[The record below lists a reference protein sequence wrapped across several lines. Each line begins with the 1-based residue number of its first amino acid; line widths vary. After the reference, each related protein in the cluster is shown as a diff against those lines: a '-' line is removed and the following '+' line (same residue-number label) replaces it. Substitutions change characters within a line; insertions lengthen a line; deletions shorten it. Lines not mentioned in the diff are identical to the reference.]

1 MGTPVVS
8 EEVRA
13 YFAGLLKQV
22 ETTYAVARAARTRGF
37 DPELDVEIPLTDDL
51 ASRVE
56 RLLEN
61 YEVEGVARR
70 IRELSKTHDREE
82 LAILVAKEMAVRPAT
97 SKEKAVE
104 RAVRVGLA
112 ILTEGILVAPL
123 EGLAGVKIK
132 RNRDGSSYVDLS
144 YAGPIRS
151 AGGTGQA
158 LSVLIADIVRRE
170 LGLGRYIPTREEV
183 ERFKEEIPLYR
194 QAQHL
199 QYTPSDE
206 EISLIVSNCPV
217 AIDGE
222 GTEDAEISGYRDLPR
237 IETNRIR
244 GGACLVIADGMC
256 LKAPK
261 IQKHVKKLRIDGW
274 EFIDEYLAQKESR
287 PEDMKDEMGVEPS
300 EVFIQNIVAGR
311 PVLCHPSR
319 PGGLRLRYGRTRATG
334 LAALALHPATMHIL
348 DDFIAVGT
356 QIKTER
362 PGKAGAVT
370 PCDRIEGPL
379 VVLDSGDFI
388 AVTTESEARELRP
401 KVKRIA
407 DLGEILVPYGEF
419 LENNH
424 PLVPGAFSIEWF
436 REELRTA
443 AGELPADWESPP
455 WGRALELSREH
466 RVPLHP
472 AYNLFWHDAD
482 VPSLVAL
489 RDVISRVGRMDG
501 AALVL
506 PFDAPTQEALVVLGA
521 THRLRGAELVVERHA
536 RPLLAGLGIESAAEG
551 MRPRPIIEARDGL
564 DFASK
569 NTGVPIKAR
578 SPTRIGA
585 RMGRPEK
592 AAPRE
597 MSPPPHALFPLGPAG
612 GMQRLVNEAVAKD
625 VIEVEIGLRVC
636 PSCRQRW
643 FLPRCPKCGAH
654 TEGRMRPV
662 RQRIPLRE
670 VLDDAMARVGMT
682 SLPPGVKAVQGMIS
696 RSKTPEP
703 LEKGLLRAKHGLHV
717 FKDGTTRFDMTNLVL
732 THFRPD
738 EVRLPVARARAL
750 GYERDMH
757 GAPLTDGGQLLELRP
772 QDVVIPEAA
781 GDFLLKVAR
790 FVDELLVRV
799 YGLPPFYNVQSRD
812 GLIGHLVLTLAPHT
826 SGGVMGRLIGFTK
839 ARAWFNHP
847 YMVAARRRNADGDED
862 SVLLLLDCLLNFSR
876 EFLPEKRGG
885 LMDAPLVLMTRI
897 DPNEIDKEAHNL
909 DLMAR
914 YPLEFYRATE
924 RFAHP
929 REVEPLMDLASKRI
943 GSVLQ
948 YEGFGFT
955 HRVESIEAGP
965 LMSAYVRGSMEE
977 KMEAQLALALKIRA
991 VDANDVVAR
1000 IVVHHFLPDLIGN
1013 LKRFSLQSFRCTK
1026 CSAKYRRMPL
1036 RGKCTANAGAHE
1048 CGGDLTLTVHEGS
1061 VKKYLEVTKRITRE
1075 YSVSPYLQQRIALI
1089 EDAISSL
1096 FTSDKVHDLKLDDFL

>member
-1 MGTPVVS
+1 MAYPVCS
-8 EEVRA
+8 DEIRRYFSTLEVGADECYRIA
-13 YFAGLLKQV
+13 T
-22 ETTYAVARAARTRGF
+22 EARRKGF
-37 DPELDVEIPLTDDL
+37 DPSLEVEVAKTQDI

-56 RLLEN
+56 ELLQDWH
-61 YEVEGVARR
+61 VEGVARR
-70 IRELSKTHDREE
+70 IRELSATHDREE
-82 LAILVAKEMAVRPAT
+82 TAILVSKEIARRPAKT
-97 SKEKAVE
+97 KEEAID

-123 EGLAGVKIK
+123 EGLAEVRVK
-132 RNRDGSSYVDLS
+132 RNPDGSTYADLS

-158 LSVLIADIVRRE
+158 LSVLIADVVRRD
-170 LGLGRYIPTREEV
+170 LGVGRYQPSRQEV

-194 QAQHL
+194 QVQHL
-199 QYTPSDE
+199 QYQPTDA
-206 EISLIVSNCPV
+206 EIALIAGNCPV
-217 AIDGE
+217 AINGE
-222 GTEDAEISGYRDLPR
+222 GTEDVEISGHRDLPR
-237 IETNRIR
+237 LETNRLR
-244 GGACLVIADGMC
+244 GGACLVIADGLC

-261 IQKHVKKLRIDGW
+261 IQKHVRRLKIDGW
-274 EFIDEYLAQKESR
+274 EFIDTYLEEKGGTVGSADS
-287 PEDMKDEMGVEPS
+287 GAILEPS
-300 EVFIQNIVAGR
+300 ETFIENILAGR

-319 PGGLRLRYGRTRATG
+319 AGGLRLRYGKSRANG
-334 LAALALHPATMHIL
+334 LASLGLHPATMVIL
-348 DDFIAVGT
+348 DEFIAVGT

-370 PCDRIEGPL
+370 PCDSIEGPL
-379 VVLDSGDFI
+379 VVLESGDFI

-732 THFRPD
+732 THFRPE
-738 EVRLPVARARAL
+738 EVRLPVERARAL
-750 GYERDMH
+750 GYERDVH
-757 GAPLTDGGQLLELRP
+757 GAALVDPKQLLELRP
-772 QDVVIPEAA
+772 QDVVIPEEG
-781 GDFLLKVAR
+781 GDFLLKVSK

-862 SVLLLLDCLLNFSR
+862 SVLLLLDCLVNFSR

-885 LMDAPLVLMTRI
+885 LMDAPLVLTTRI
-897 DPNEIDKEAHNL
+897 DPNEIDKEAHNV

-929 REVEPLMDLASKRI
+929 REVEPLMDLASRRI

-955 HRVESIEAGP
+955 HSVESIEAGP

-1026 CSAKYRRMPL
+1026 CSAKYRRLPL
-1036 RGKCTANAGAHE
+1036 RGKCTASAGAHE

-1061 VKKYLEVTKRITRE
+1061 VKKYLEVTKRITQE
-1075 YSVSPYLQQRIALI
+1075 YQVSPYLQQRIALI

-1096 FTSDKVHDLKLDDFL
+1096 FTSDAAHDLKLDDFL

>member
-1 MGTPVVS
+1 MVYPVCS
-8 EEVRA
+8 DEIRRYLSALE
-13 YFAGLLKQV
+13 AGAD
-22 ETTYAVARAARTRGF
+22 ECYRIASDARRKGF
-37 DPELDVEIPLTDDL
+37 DPSLEVEIPKTQDL

-56 RLLEN
+56 ELLQDWQ
-61 YEVEGVARR
+61 VDGVARR
-70 IRELSKTHDREE
+70 IRELSASHDREE
-82 LAILVAKEMAVRPAT
+82 TAILVSKEVARRPAKT
-97 SKEKAVE
+97 KEEAID

-123 EGLAGVKIK
+123 EGLAEVRIK
-132 RNRDGSSYVDLS
+132 RNPDGSTYADLS

-158 LSVLIADIVRRE
+158 LSVLIADVVRRE
-170 LGLGRYIPTREEV
+170 LGVGRYQPSRQEV

-194 QAQHL
+194 QVQHL
-199 QYTPSDE
+199 QYAPSDV
-206 EISLIVSNCPV
+206 EIALIVGNCPV
-217 AIDGE
+217 AINGE
-222 GTEDAEISGYRDLPR
+222 GTEDVEISGHRDLPR
-237 IETNRIR
+237 LETNRLR
-244 GGACLVIADGMC
+244 GGACLVVADGLC

-261 IQKHVKKLRIDGW
+261 IQKHVRRLNIDGW
-274 EFIDEYLAQKESR
+274 EFINTYLEEKGGTVGTA
-287 PEDMKDEMGVEPS
+287 DNVAILEPS
-300 EVFIQNIVAGR
+300 ETFIENILAGR

-319 PGGLRLRYGRTRATG
+319 AGGLRLRYGKSRANG
-334 LAALALHPATMHIL
+334 LASVSLHPATMVIL
-348 DDFIAVGT
+348 DEFIAVGT

-370 PCDRIEGPL
+370 PCDSIEGPL
-379 VVLDSGDFI
+379 VVLENGDFVAI
-388 AVTTESEARELRP
+388 STELEARELRP

-407 DLGEILVPYGEF
+407 DLGEVLVPYGEF

-424 PLVPGAFSIEWF
+424 PLVPGAFSIEWY
-436 REELRTA
+436 REELRAA
-443 AGELPADWESPP
+443 AGELPADWESPSLE
-455 WGRALELSREH
+455 RAVELSREY

-472 AYNLFWHDAD
+472 SHNLFWHDQE
-482 VPSLVAL
+482 VPSLVAF
-489 RDVISRVGRMDG
+489 RDTIARTGRMEG
-501 AALVL
+501 GALVV
-506 PFDAPTQEALVVLGA
+506 PFDPTIQETLVVLGA
-521 THRLRGAELVVERHA
+521 THRLRGSELVVERHGRA
-536 RPLLAGLGIESAAEG
+536 LLAGLGIDATPDG
-551 MRPRPIIEARDGL
+551 LRPRPVVEARDGL
-564 DFASK
+564 EFASR
-569 NTGVPIKAR
+569 NIGVVIKAR
-578 SPTRIGA
+578 GPTRIGA

-597 MSPPPHALFPLGPAG
+597 MSPPPHALFPLGSAG
-612 GMQRLVNEAVAKD
+612 GMQRLVNEAVTKD
-625 VIEVEIGLRVC
+625 AVEVEIGLRVC
-636 PSCRQRW
+636 PACRQRW

-662 RQRIPLRE
+662 RQKIPLRE
-670 VLDDAMARVGMT
+670 VLDDAMARVGMD

-703 LEKGLLRAKHGLHV
+703 LEKGLLRARHGLHV

-772 QDVVIPEAA
+772 QDVVIPEEA

-790 FVDELLVRV
+790 FVDELLARM
-799 YGLPPFYNVQSRD
+799 YGLPPYYKVESRE
-812 GLIGHLVLTLAPHT
+812 GLLGHLVVTLAPHT
-826 SGGVMGRLIGFTK
+826 SGGVLGRLIGFTK

-1075 YSVSPYLQQRIALI
+1075 YAVSPYLQQRIALI

>member
-1 MGTPVVS
+1 M
-8 EEVRA
+8 
-13 YFAGLLKQV
+13 
-22 ETTYAVARAARTRGF
+22 
-37 DPELDVEIPLTDDL
+37 
-51 ASRVE
+51 
-56 RLLEN
+56 
-61 YEVEGVARR
+61 
-70 IRELSKTHDREE
+70 
-82 LAILVAKEMAVRPAT
+82 
-97 SKEKAVE
+97 
-104 RAVRVGLA
+104 
-112 ILTEGILVAPL
+112 
-123 EGLAGVKIK
+123 
-132 RNRDGSSYVDLS
+132 
-144 YAGPIRS
+144 
-151 AGGTGQA
+151 
-158 LSVLIADIVRRE
+158 
-170 LGLGRYIPTREEV
+170 
-183 ERFKEEIPLYR
+183 
-194 QAQHL
+194 
-199 QYTPSDE
+199 
-206 EISLIVSNCPV
+206 
-217 AIDGE
+217 
-222 GTEDAEISGYRDLPR
+222 
-237 IETNRIR
+237 
-244 GGACLVIADGMC
+244 
-256 LKAPK
+256 
-261 IQKHVKKLRIDGW
+261 
-274 EFIDEYLAQKESR
+274 
-287 PEDMKDEMGVEPS
+287 
-300 EVFIQNIVAGR
+300 
-311 PVLCHPSR
+311 
-319 PGGLRLRYGRTRATG
+319 
-334 LAALALHPATMHIL
+334 
-348 DDFIAVGT
+348 
-356 QIKTER
+356 
-362 PGKAGAVT
+362 
-370 PCDRIEGPL
+370 
-379 VVLDSGDFI
+379 
-388 AVTTESEARELRP
+388 
-401 KVKRIA
+401 
-407 DLGEILVPYGEF
+407 
-419 LENNH
+419 
-424 PLVPGAFSIEWF
+424 
-436 REELRTA
+436 
-443 AGELPADWESPP
+443 
-455 WGRALELSREH
+455 
-466 RVPLHP
+466 
-472 AYNLFWHDAD
+472 
-482 VPSLVAL
+482 
-489 RDVISRVGRMDG
+489 
-501 AALVL
+501 
-506 PFDAPTQEALVVLGA
+506 
-521 THRLRGAELVVERHA
+521 
-536 RPLLAGLGIESAAEG
+536 
-551 MRPRPIIEARDGL
+551 
-564 DFASK
+564 
-569 NTGVPIKAR
+569 IKAR
-578 SPTRIGA
+578 GPTRIGA

-597 MSPPPHALFPLGPAG
+597 MSPPPHALFPLGSAG
-612 GMQRLVNEAVAKD
+612 GMQRLVNEAVTKD
-625 VIEVEIGLRVC
+625 AVEVEIGLRVC
-636 PSCRQRW
+636 PACRQRW

-662 RQRIPLRE
+662 RQKIPLRE
-670 VLDDAMARVGMT
+670 VLDDAMARVGMD

-703 LEKGLLRAKHGLHV
+703 LEKGLLRARHGLHV

-772 QDVVIPEAA
+772 QDVVIPEEA

-790 FVDELLVRV
+790 FVDELLARM
-799 YGLPPFYNVQSRD
+799 YGLPPYYKVESRE
-812 GLIGHLVLTLAPHT
+812 GLLGHLVVTLAPHT
-826 SGGVMGRLIGFTK
+826 SGGVLGRLIGFTK

-1075 YSVSPYLQQRIALI
+1075 YAVSPYLQQRIALI

>member
-1 MGTPVVS
+1 MAYPVCS
-8 EEVRA
+8 DEIRRYFSTLEVGADECYRIA
-13 YFAGLLKQV
+13 T
-22 ETTYAVARAARTRGF
+22 EARRKGF
-37 DPELDVEIPLTDDL
+37 DPSLEVEVAKTQDI

-56 RLLEN
+56 ELLQDWH
-61 YEVEGVARR
+61 VEGVARR
-70 IRELSKTHDREE
+70 IRELSATHDREE
-82 LAILVAKEMAVRPAT
+82 TAILVSKEIARRPAKT
-97 SKEKAVE
+97 KEEAID

-123 EGLAGVKIK
+123 EGLAEVRVK
-132 RNRDGSSYVDLS
+132 RNPDGSTYADLA

-158 LSVLIADIVRRE
+158 LSVLIADVVRRD
-170 LGLGRYIPTREEV
+170 LGVGRYQPSRQEV

-194 QAQHL
+194 QVQHL
-199 QYTPSDE
+199 QYQPTDA
-206 EISLIVSNCPV
+206 EIALIAGNCPV
-217 AIDGE
+217 AINGE
-222 GTEDAEISGYRDLPR
+222 GTEDVEISGHRDLPR
-237 IETNRIR
+237 LETNRLR
-244 GGACLVIADGMC
+244 GGACLVIADGLC

-261 IQKHVKKLRIDGW
+261 IQKHVRRLKIDGW
-274 EFIDEYLAQKESR
+274 EFIDTYLEEKGGTVGSADS
-287 PEDMKDEMGVEPS
+287 GAILEPS
-300 EVFIQNIVAGR
+300 ETFIENILAGR

-319 PGGLRLRYGRTRATG
+319 AGGLRLRYGKSRANG
-334 LAALALHPATMHIL
+334 LASLGLHPATMVIL
-348 DDFIAVGT
+348 DEFIAVGT

-370 PCDRIEGPL
+370 PCDSIEGPL
-379 VVLDSGDFI
+379 VVLESGDFI

-732 THFRPD
+732 THFRPE
-738 EVRLPVARARAL
+738 EVRLPVERARAL
-750 GYERDMH
+750 GYERDVH
-757 GAPLTDGGQLLELRP
+757 GAALVDPKQLLELRP
-772 QDVVIPEAA
+772 QDVVIPEEG
-781 GDFLLKVAR
+781 GDFLLKVSK

-862 SVLLLLDCLLNFSR
+862 SVLLLLDCLVNFSR

-885 LMDAPLVLMTRI
+885 LMDAPLVLTTRI
-897 DPNEIDKEAHNL
+897 DPNEIDKEAHNV

-929 REVEPLMDLASKRI
+929 REVEPLMDLASRRI

-955 HRVESIEAGP
+955 HSVESIEAGP

-1026 CSAKYRRMPL
+1026 CSAKYRRLPL

-1061 VKKYLEVTKRITRE
+1061 VKKYLEVTKRITQE
-1075 YSVSPYLQQRIALI
+1075 YQVSPYLQQRIALI

-1096 FTSDKVHDLKLDDFL
+1096 FTSDAAHDLKLDDFL

>member
-1 MGTPVVS
+1 MAYPVCS
-8 EEVRA
+8 DEIRRYFSTLEVGADECYRIA
-13 YFAGLLKQV
+13 T
-22 ETTYAVARAARTRGF
+22 EARRKGF
-37 DPELDVEIPLTDDL
+37 DPSLEVEVAKTQDI

-56 RLLEN
+56 ELLQDWH
-61 YEVEGVARR
+61 VEGVARR
-70 IRELSKTHDREE
+70 IRELSATHDREE
-82 LAILVAKEMAVRPAT
+82 TAILVSKEIARRPAKT
-97 SKEKAVE
+97 KEEAID

-123 EGLAGVKIK
+123 EGLAEVRVK
-132 RNRDGSSYVDLS
+132 RNPDGSTYADLS

-158 LSVLIADIVRRE
+158 LSVLIADVVRRD
-170 LGLGRYIPTREEV
+170 LGVGRYQPSRQEV

-194 QAQHL
+194 QVQHL
-199 QYTPSDE
+199 QYQPTDA
-206 EISLIVSNCPV
+206 EIALIAGNCPV
-217 AIDGE
+217 AINGE
-222 GTEDAEISGYRDLPR
+222 GTEDVEISGHRDLPR
-237 IETNRIR
+237 LETNRLR
-244 GGACLVIADGMC
+244 GGACLVIADGLC

-261 IQKHVKKLRIDGW
+261 IQKHVRRLKIDGW
-274 EFIDEYLAQKESR
+274 EFIDTYLEEKGGTVGSADS
-287 PEDMKDEMGVEPS
+287 GAILEPS
-300 EVFIQNIVAGR
+300 ETFIENILAGR

-319 PGGLRLRYGRTRATG
+319 AGGLRLRYGKSRANG
-334 LAALALHPATMHIL
+334 LASLGLHPATMVIL
-348 DDFIAVGT
+348 DEFIAVGT

-370 PCDRIEGPL
+370 PCDSIEGPL
-379 VVLDSGDFI
+379 VVLESGDFI

-732 THFRPD
+732 THFRPE
-738 EVRLPVARARAL
+738 EVRLPVERARAL
-750 GYERDMH
+750 GYERDVH
-757 GAPLTDGGQLLELRP
+757 GAALVDPKQLLELRP
-772 QDVVIPEAA
+772 QDVVIPEEG
-781 GDFLLKVAR
+781 GDFLLKVSK

-862 SVLLLLDCLLNFSR
+862 SVLLLLDCLVNFSR

-885 LMDAPLVLMTRI
+885 LMDAPLVLTTRI
-897 DPNEIDKEAHNL
+897 DPNEIDKEAHNV

-929 REVEPLMDLASKRI
+929 REVEPLMDLASRRI

-955 HRVESIEAGP
+955 HSVESIEAGP

-1026 CSAKYRRMPL
+1026 CSAKYRRLPL

-1061 VKKYLEVTKRITRE
+1061 VKKYLEVTKRITQE
-1075 YSVSPYLQQRIALI
+1075 YQVSPYLQQRIALI

-1096 FTSDKVHDLKLDDFL
+1096 FTSDAAHDLKLDDFL